1 MYDIKTTA
9 CFTGHREEKLNIA
22 ADIVKTL
29 LRKEIEKAIS
39 VGFNT
44 YISGMAPGVDVWAA
58 EIVLEMKEKNPD
70 IRLVCALPFEGFDKK
85 RSIEE
90 KEQYYSIM
98 ERADKVEV
106 ICSHYSRSCFQ
117 LRNKWMVDNSSL
129 VIAVYNG
136 EKGGTRNT
144 IKYAERCGKG
154 NFQCVHLKIM
164 E

>member
-1 MYDIKTTA
+1 MYDIKTTV

-22 ADIVKTL
+22 ADTVKML
-29 LRKEIEKAIS
+29 LRKEIEQAIS
-39 VGFNT
+39 DGFNT
-44 YISGMAPGVDVWAA
+44 YLSGMAPGVDVWAA
-58 EIVLEMKEKNPD
+58 EIVLEMKEKNHD

-85 RSIEE
+85 RSSEE
-90 KEQYYSIM
+90 TEQYYSIM

-144 IKYAERCGKG
+144 IKYAERCGKEIC
-154 NFQCVHLKIM
+154 NVLI
-164 E
+164 

>member
-22 ADIVKTL
+22 ADTVKML
-29 LRKEIEKAIS
+29 LSKEIEKAIS
-39 VGFNT
+39 SDGFNT
-44 YISGMAPGVDVWAA
+44 YLSGMASGVDVWAA
-58 EIVLEMKEKNPD
+58 EIVLEMKERNPD
-70 IRLVCALPFEGFDKK
+70 IRLVCVLPFEGFDKQ
-85 RSIEE
+85 RSSEE
-90 KEQYYSIM
+90 KEQYDSIM

-144 IKYAERCGKG
+144 IKYAERCGKEIC
-154 NFQCVHLKIM
+154 NVLI
-164 E
+164 